1 MESFGFWYKLVEDK
15 DDKNPEF
22 DLHVNFWFLGDILK
36 GKVKNPYLDI
46 GIKIQNYK
54 NLSNLVFSFPFHVP
68 QKNLVDLASKMSVK
82 NNASIVFNEE
92 CEIETQKEYTLIKI
106 PGKEKTD
113 DKKLLI
119 FPLEQAVENIYELTD
134 YKEKS
139 YITVKFDEFRTY
151 LKNSGSDLER
161 YSDIYIRFRIQNIDL
176 ENILYFDSE
185 PFNKSLDSAFSGTR
199 VLDFKIN
206 EKRNIDKNQGKNG
219 LSFESLDILIA
230 KWKDGT
236 FSEIIDDWKWIFG
249 YSVRYKWAIVFYTIL
264 GIFST
269 SMGLVSSVAG
279 KYLIDI
285 ITGYKTNK
293 LMILIIV
300 MVGSSLFSLLF
311 SSIISRI
318 STKLSIY
325 INNDIQAD
333 IFDKIVDADWLE
345 INKYSNGDVLNRFN
359 GDIGTVSSN
368 AISWLPTIVIAIYNF
383 IATFLVILHYNAV
396 MAILALASAP
406 FMLLMSR
413 FMIKKQR
420 EYSQKTREM
429 SSKLMTFEVEAFYNF
444 DTIKSFGI
452 APHYSRLMRWWQG
465 KFKDVSLEYNMFSIK
480 TNILLSV
487 MGTGVEF
494 IAFGYCLFLLWT
506 HTITYGTMTLF
517 LQQRSNLSG
526 AFNNVVSIIPSF
538 LNSSVSAH
546 RIRELVELPKEM
558 HISESEELDPF
569 AEDGFE
575 VLMKDVNFAYVEGT
589 RVITDSYFKAC
600 PGEIVALVG
609 PSGEGKTTMIRL
621 ILGLIRPQEGE
632 AVIVASNGREI
643 VLNAETRHFFAY
655 VPQGNTIL
663 SGTIAENM
671 RMVKEDATDEEII
684 EALKIACAWEF
695 VEKLPDTINSA
706 LGERGRGL
714 SEGQAQRIS
723 IARAVLRNAPIL
735 LLDEATSALDVTT
748 ERKVLRNIIE
758 QKPNKTCIVTTH
770 RPSVLNMCQRVYR
783 VMETKVTELDE
794 EESSRMA
801 MDF

>member
-1 MESFGFWYKLVEDK
+1 MQE
-15 DDKNPEF
+15 
-22 DLHVNFWFLGDILK
+22 
-36 GKVKNPYLDI
+36 
-46 GIKIQNYK
+46 
-54 NLSNLVFSFPFHVP
+54 
-68 QKNLVDLASKMSVK
+68 
-82 NNASIVFNEE
+82 NN
-92 CEIETQKEYTLIKI
+92 
-106 PGKEKTD
+106 
-113 DKKLLI
+113 
-119 FPLEQAVENIYELTD
+119 
-134 YKEKS
+134 
-139 YITVKFDEFRTY
+139 
-151 LKNSGSDLER
+151 
-161 YSDIYIRFRIQNIDL
+161 
-176 ENILYFDSE
+176 
-185 PFNKSLDSAFSGTR
+185 
-199 VLDFKIN
+199 
-206 EKRNIDKNQGKNG
+206 DKNQGKNG

-236 FSEIIDDWKWIFG
+236 FSEIIDDWKWIFS

-546 RIRELVELPKEM
+546 RIRELVELPKEV

-609 PSGEGKTTMIRL
+609 PSGEGKTTLSANLAISVAQQGKKVLLVDCDLRNPSIAGVMNEQEPHPGLGSVLKKEVPLSEAITNVKLPKERTNENGSLHVIFGGAPDGENSLL
-621 ILGLIRPQEGE
+621 IG
-632 AVIVASNGREI
+632 SGR
-643 VLNAETRHFFAY
+643 
-655 VPQGNTIL
+655 
-663 SGTIAENM
+663 M
-671 RMVKEDATDEEII
+671 RALI
-684 EALKIACAWEF
+684 EALKSKYDIIILDTAPSELLADAPLLGKYVDAALYVIRYDYTKLREIREG
-695 VEKLPDTINSA
+695 VESLALSGIDMLGYVFNGDNSSGGQGYGYGYRRYGNYGSYGSHYGSYGKYGA
-706 LGERGRGL
+706 YGHYGKMEKGSTDKFGRV
-714 SEGQAQRIS
+714 IK
-723 IARAVLRNAPIL
+723 
-735 LLDEATSALDVTT
+735 D
-748 ERKVLRNIIE
+748 
-758 QKPNKTCIVTTH
+758 
-770 RPSVLNMCQRVYR
+770 
-783 VMETKVTELDE
+783 
-794 EESSRMA
+794 
-801 MDF
+801 